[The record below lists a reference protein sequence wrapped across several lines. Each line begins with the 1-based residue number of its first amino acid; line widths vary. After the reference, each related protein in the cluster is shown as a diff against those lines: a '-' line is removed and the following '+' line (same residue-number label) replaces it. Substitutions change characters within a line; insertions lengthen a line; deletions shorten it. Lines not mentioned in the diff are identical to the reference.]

1 MPCTSLEGL
10 FTILLVAL
18 IHESFEEI
26 LTMVVENLP
35 KQQEVGSTIS
45 DAINVALYILK
56 VDPSHWSTFAR
67 ISTFDR
73 DSFESKLAEVLHN
86 LLYVQYFCSNCDCS
100 EHTELSEDD
109 FVLGLIEESVETAT
123 NNTKNWIVLRKP
135 IVRLKSVH
143 SCFFYFHH
151 QW

>member
-1 MPCTSLEGL
+1 
-10 FTILLVAL
+10 
-18 IHESFEEI
+18 
-26 LTMVVENLP
+26 MVVEILP

-86 LLYVQYFCSNCDCS
+86 LLYVQHFCSNCDRF
-100 EHTELSEDD
+100 EHTELDESL
-109 FVLGLIEESVETAT
+109 VVNRVNGLVMPDAPQ
-123 NNTKNWIVLRKP
+123 NNLLRMP
-135 IVRLKSVH
+135 FLH
-143 SCFFYFHH
+143 YH
-151 QW
+151 WW